1 MDIFTKGKKMFEQES
16 PPNKERPSSWL
27 RLTKD
32 KLAMLLT
39 LISAKDQLLGALSVF
54 GLKEKVTIT
63 TKQAKVIMK
72 YAWLLYQAKI
82 SANLG
87 GQKGYRNWL
96 YGYLCDDNDD
106 VIRVDVM
113 SSRGRVDIL
122 IEDTLIWDINY
133 ALQPEHVESVLSR
146 VRGLSERWMVWILLF
161 KTSEVVREEL
171 DRKIEDSSQKTRL
184 LPLRWS
190 RSCDD

>member
-1 MDIFTKGKKMFEQES
+1 MFEKES
-16 PPNKERPSSWL
+16 PPTKERSSSWV
-27 RLTKD
+27 RLTKE

-63 TKQAKVIMK
+63 AKQAKVIMK

-87 GQKGYRNWL
+87 GQKGCRNWL
-96 YGYLCDDNDD
+96 YGYLCEDNDD

-122 IEDTLIWDINY
+122 IEDTLVWDINY

-146 VRGLSERWMVWILLF
+146 VRGLSERWMVWIVLF

-171 DRKIEDSSQKTRL
+171 DRKIEDSKPKNKVVAIAL
-184 LPLRWS
+184 EPEL
-190 RSCDD
+190 